1 MNSSM
6 NTPLAGVHV
15 IEFEG
20 IGPGPLAGRMLAD
33 LGAKVTVITRPE
45 RGLLVAQLGGGREN
59 PMRLG
64 KNVVQMNLKDEASR
78 DDALALI
85 AKADALIEGNRPG
98 VMERLGLG
106 PEDCAKVNPRIVYG
120 RITGWGQNG
129 PLSQSAGHDLNY
141 VALTGL
147 LSVSAHRGERPI
159 VPPTVVGDASGALG
173 LALGIVSGLLAAR
186 NTGKGAVIDAAIC
199 DIASMLGGITHW
211 LHDNQQLGVDTP
223 SAFHDSP
230 FYDIYQ
236 CSDDNYI
243 TVGALEPQFYE
254 LLLNKIGILD
264 VSIEKQYETDEW
276 PALKKRIAQIFLSQP
291 RQYWCDLLEGTDA
304 CFAPVLSF
312 SEAIEH
318 PHNIARGTLTKTL
331 SGSMRCQAAPRFTG
345 LSRVHS
351 HD

>member
-1 MNSSM
+1 MNTSM
-6 NTPLAGVHV
+6 STPLAGVHV
-15 IEFEG
+15 VEFEG

-33 LGAKVTVITRPE
+33 LGAKVTVIARPE
-45 RGLLVAQLGGGREN
+45 RGVLVAQLGVGREN
-59 PMRLG
+59 PMHLG
-64 KNVVQMNLKDEASR
+64 KAVVQMNLKDEASR
-78 DDALALI
+78 DNALALVS
-85 AKADALIEGNRPG
+85 KADALIEGNRPG

-159 VPPTVVGDASGALG
+159 VPPTVIGDASGALG

-186 NTGKGAVIDAAIC
+186 HTGRGSVIDAAIC

-211 LHDNQQLGVDTP
+211 LYDNQQLGGDAP

-236 CSDDNYI
+236 CSDDKYI

-254 LLLNKIGILD
+254 LLMNKIGIFD
-264 VSIEKQYETDEW
+264 VSIEKQYATQEW
-276 PALKKRIAQIFLSQP
+276 PALKRRIKQIFLSQP
-291 RQYWCDLLEGTDA
+291 RQHWCDLLEGTDA
-304 CFAPVLSF
+304 CFAPVLSL
-312 SEAIEH
+312 SEATEH
-318 PHNIARGTLTKTL
+318 PHNIARGTLMKTP
-331 SGSMRCQAAPRFTG
+331 SGSMRCQAAPRFAG
-345 LSRVHS
+345 LPRTHF
-351 HD
+351 HE